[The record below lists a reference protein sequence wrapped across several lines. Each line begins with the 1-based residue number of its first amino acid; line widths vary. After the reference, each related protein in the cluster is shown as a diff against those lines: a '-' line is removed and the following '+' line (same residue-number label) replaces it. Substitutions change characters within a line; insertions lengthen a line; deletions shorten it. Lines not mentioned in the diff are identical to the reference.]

1 MSIDSKVATMRLNS
15 RVAATVLVTGALA
28 IGATLAAGPA
38 SAYVS
43 YPEGGT
49 WDYGN
54 SGRTWSNYHHPRNV
68 HRSTAC
74 NSQTCQRSLDTGSG
88 KWSAISVPWTIS
100 GNTWYYY
107 NYYYFY

>member
-1 MSIDSKVATMRLNS
+1 MKLMNKALSAVL
-15 RVAATVLVTGALA
+15 AAGAVT
-28 IGATLAAGPA
+28 IGATLGAAPA
-38 SAYVS
+38 NAYVS

-54 SGRTWSNYHHPRNV
+54 SGKTWSNYHHPQFL

-74 NSQTCQRSLDTGSG
+74 NSQICQRSLDTGGG
-88 KWSAISVPWTIS
+88 KWSTISVPWTIS

-107 NYYYFY
+107 NYYYYY

>member
-1 MSIDSKVATMRLNS
+1 MRLKKAIIS
-15 RVAATVLVTGALA
+15 AA
-28 IGATLAAGPA
+28 LAAGVLSAGSVLVAAPA
-38 SAYVS
+38 NAYTS

-54 SGRTWSNYHHPRNV
+54 SGTTWSNYHHPTKV

-74 NSQTCQRSLDTGSG
+74 NSRTCLRSADTSRGS
-88 KWSAISVPWTIS
+88 WSRASVTWTVT

-107 NYYYFY
+107 NY

>member
-1 MSIDSKVATMRLNS
+1 MRIRGRIIS
-15 RVAATVLVTGALA
+15 TA
-28 IGATLAAGPA
+28 LAAGALTAGALLSAAPA

-54 SGRTWSNYHHPRNV
+54 SGRTWSDYHHPSKL

-74 NSQTCQRSLDTGSG
+74 NSYTCLRSADAARGS
-88 KWSAISVPWTIS
+88 WSRASVAWTVT

-107 NYYYFY
+107 NY

>member
-1 MSIDSKVATMRLNS
+1 MRLRNAA
-15 RVAATVLVTGALA
+15 AATVL
-28 IGATLAAGPA
+28 AAGMVAAGIAVGAAPA
-38 SAYVS
+38 SAYTS

-54 SGRTWSNYHHPRNV
+54 SGSTWSNYHHPSKV

-74 NSQTCQRSLDTGSG
+74 NSTKCLRSADAARGS
-88 KWSAISVPWTIS
+88 WSRASVSWTVT

-107 NYYYFY
+107 NY

>member
-1 MSIDSKVATMRLNS
+1 MKLKNKVVSMAL
-15 RVAATVLVTGALA
+15 AAGALT
-28 IGATLAAGPA
+28 IGATLGATPA
-38 SAYVS
+38 NAYTS

-54 SGRTWSNYHHPRNV
+54 SGKTWSNYYHGSKK

-74 NSQTCQRSLDTGSG
+74 NSYTCLRSADAAKGN
-88 KWSAISVPWTIS
+88 WSYASVSWTVT

-107 NYYYFY
+107 NY

>member
-1 MSIDSKVATMRLNS
+1 MDDEVGLDREMKARYKAL
-15 RVAATVLVTGALA
+15 TGV
-28 IGATLAAGPA
+28 LAAGALTAGALLGAGPA
-38 SAYVS
+38 NAYVS

-54 SGRTWSNYHHPRNV
+54 SGRTWSDYHHPSKL

-74 NSQTCQRSLDTGSG
+74 NSVTCLRSADTGRGS
-88 KWSAISVPWTIS
+88 WSRASVSWTVT

-107 NYYYFY
+107 NY

>member
-1 MSIDSKVATMRLNS
+1 MKLRN
-15 RVAATVLVTGALA
+15 RVVSTVLAAGALT
-28 IGATLAAGPA
+28 IGATLGAAPA
-38 SAYVS
+38 NAYIS

-54 SGRTWSNYHHPRNV
+54 SGKTWSNYHHGSKT

-74 NSQTCQRSLDTGSG
+74 NSYTCLRSADAGRRN
-88 KWSAISVPWTIS
+88 WSYSSVAWTVT

-107 NYYYFY
+107 NY